1 MIEIAA
7 ITLPLLQLIAQLGSN
22 SPSTREEQTRNFFT
36 MPLIEVRLFIKLS
49 RGGSSERHWSARGK
63 RNNKSRLTGKGS
75 AGRHSRPVQLRSPGR
90 PGPERRADG
99 RTDGGKDG
107 RRGERKEDEGRR
119 TTAEGDGPGGQRTRR
134 ALIKRAIGFPFK
146 T

>member
-99 RTDGGKDG
+99 RTDGRTEEKTEGGAKGRKTKDAAP
-107 RRGERKEDEGRR
+107 R
-119 TTAEGDGPGGQRTRR
+119 RR
-134 ALIKRAIGFPFK
+134 AMDPVDSVHAVHL
-146 T
+146 